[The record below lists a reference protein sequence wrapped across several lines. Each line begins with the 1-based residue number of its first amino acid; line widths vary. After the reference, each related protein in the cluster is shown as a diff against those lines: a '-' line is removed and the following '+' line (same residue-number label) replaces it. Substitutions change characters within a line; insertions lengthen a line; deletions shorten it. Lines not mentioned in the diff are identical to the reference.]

1 MKFSK
6 IAEKLLCF
14 VIITCLFSFGTAF
27 AQAEF
32 VISGYIRTGDSTALA
47 KVTLN
52 GAPGNPMSDKNGF
65 YSFKVNAGW
74 SGTVTPQLP
83 YYNFTPPSLRYDNVT
98 ENQTDQDYAGKLFTY
113 TFSGYVLDD
122 DGTGL
127 EGVVLSGFPDSPV
140 TTDSEGFYST
150 EVEYCWSGTITP
162 HLEDYT
168 LTPESA
174 TFTCIKRNV
183 SYNYI
188 GTPVPSIDCG
198 STTIQSAQSG
208 NWNDPNTWI
217 PARIP
222 ASNDIVRVNSDDE
235 IVVNSSAEIKVK
247 GLCNYGTL
255 ISSSDSDLKLSASDF
270 IYNEGVIKGGDGKG
284 SKSAEPGSPGSS
296 IILTAE
302 KTFYNAWNGTI
313 QGGRGGSHD
322 NSSYAR
328 GGDGGAVEIYGDT
341 ITNEGKVRG
350 GDGGGSSTHRE
361 VCLDSRGGD
370 GGDVILLADS
380 VLMNMESGEI
390 ITGKGGEGR
399 GGKISC
405 PFQGAEGGNIVF
417 SAPTAIQNG
426 KVVVGSDGGSF
437 NFDPT
442 LAMTGPEAEWRA
454 EEVKIFAGKNWKLD
468 FRNLGEEAIVGT
480 QRIAMAVGEGGMID
494 LRGVAKAALRAP
506 KIEIYADEILLD
518 DDAELSDIADTP
530 NLIVGPGRILYD
542 FFMRIPKI
550 VRGTAGTIVPVSLFM
565 FNNSPEE
572 DIYHVKVTD
581 SRGREL
587 NILHYT
593 NDLIIPSL
601 KKRESFLKVLLP
613 ADAGDSELIS
623 VTLTSQGDP
632 SVSKTRKVQ
641 IVSSQAP
648 YNEPKDS
655 DNDGLPDAAENDYTD
670 PKKADTDKDGM
681 KDGWEVY
688 HGLNPLLAD
697 DAGEDADEDG
707 FTNLEEYKAA
717 SNPNNPN
724 STPDSVFE
732 KGVFTAGDSGVI
744 KIDWLYD
751 GGGYEGEF
759 AVFSLSGM
767 ESLTGET
774 FTKEAVRRA
783 LSNSREGYIVFSD
796 KKEGARFRGL
806 LGEPTE
812 WNKGPYMGLR
822 RFEMIPR
829 DRFATMLVP
838 HFTFEE
844 LYENLTAEE
853 SSTQAT
859 EITIEE
865 ISKKRPLFSIVS
877 PNSDYGMHLGQMA
890 DINGLG
896 NAFVYEDID
905 LNAPNSDRDYNDLIV
920 RITGATVEL
929 PKLDSLVSKSAGKKR
944 DSANWFDWRTET
956 ELGRQIMEHIEIAPI
971 GTGDSQVSLSF
982 DTSAD
987 LAIYDPQGRECS
999 KSGCY
1004 IPGAGFCFQAGDDEH
1019 QHISL
1024 SAPENGIYRVVLH
1037 WTEEEIGLLTVK
1049 KNDEILTETSAE
1061 MKAHQALI
1069 SDVSVG
1075 GMGIN
1080 VADPA
1085 ESPAGPYDFNGDD
1098 VIDDADIELVSKIWN
1113 TCNGDENYDAFLDL
1127 DDDGCITVKDIMK
1140 VAGGN

>member
-1 MKFSK
+1 MKFSEITK
-6 IAEKLLCF
+6 KLLC
-14 VIITCLFSFGTAF
+14 VVMITCLFTFGTAF

-32 VISGYIRTGDSTALA
+32 VISGHIHTGDNTALA
-47 KVTLN
+47 KVALN
-52 GAPGNPMSDKNGF
+52 GAPGNPVSDKDGF
-65 YSFKVNAGW
+65 YTFKVNAGW

-83 YYNFTPPSLRYDNVT
+83 YYSFTPSSFRYDNVT
-98 ENQTDQDYAGKLFTY
+98 ENQTTHDYEGKPITY
-113 TFSGYVLDD
+113 KVSGYVLDAE
-122 DGTGL
+122 GTGL
-127 EGVVLSGFPDSPV
+127 EGVVLSGFPNSPV
-140 TTDSEGFYST
+140 TTDSTGFYST
-150 EVEYCWSGTITP
+150 EVEFCWSGAITP
-162 HLEDYT
+162 HLENYT
-168 LTPESA
+168 FTPESA

-188 GTPVPSIDCG
+188 GTPVASIDCG
-198 STTIQSAQSG
+198 ATTIQSAQSG
-208 NWNDPNTWI
+208 NWNDPNTWT

-222 ASNDIVRVNSDDE
+222 GSDDIVRINSDDE
-235 IVVNSSAEIKVK
+235 IVINSSAEIKVK

-255 ISSSDSDLKLSASDF
+255 TSGSEADLKLSASDF
-270 IYNEGVIKGGDGKG
+270 IYNEGFIKGADGKG
-284 SKSAEPGSPGSS
+284 SKSSEPGSPGSD

-302 KTFYNAWNGTI
+302 KTFYNAWNGRI
-313 QGGRGGSHD
+313 QGGRGGGHD
-322 NSSYAR
+322 NPSYAR
-328 GGDGGAVEIYGDT
+328 GGDGGTVEIYGDT
-341 ITNEGKVRG
+341 IINEGKIQG
-350 GDGGGSSTHRE
+350 GDGGGSSTHTE

-380 VLMNMESGEI
+380 VLINMESGEI

-426 KVVVGSDGGSF
+426 KVVVGRDGGSF

-480 QRIAMAVGEGGMID
+480 QRIAIAVGEGGVID

-518 DDAELSDIADTP
+518 DEAELSEIAETP

-565 FNNSPEE
+565 FNNSPEQ
-572 DIYHVKVTD
+572 DSYHVKVSD

-593 NDLIIPSL
+593 NDLIVPSL

-613 ADAGDSELIS
+613 ADTGDSDLIS

-632 SVSKTRKVQ
+632 SVTKTRKVQ
-641 IVSSQAP
+641 IVSSQTP

-655 DNDGLPDAAENDYTD
+655 DNDGLPDAVENDYTD

-688 HGLNPLLAD
+688 HGLNPLLAE
-697 DAGEDADEDG
+697 DASEDADEDG
-707 FTNLEEYKAA
+707 FTNLEEYEAA
-717 SNPNNPN
+717 TEPNNPN

-732 KGVFTAGDSGVI
+732 KGVFTAGDSSVI

-774 FTKEAVRRA
+774 FIKEAVRRA
-783 LSNSREGYIVFSD
+783 LSNSKDGYIVFSD

-812 WNKGPYMGLR
+812 WNKGPYRGLR

-829 DRFATMLVP
+829 DRFATMLIP

-844 LYENLTAEE
+844 FYESLSAGE
-853 SSTQAT
+853 SVS
-859 EITIEE
+859 EIPIEE
-865 ISKKRPLFSIVS
+865 ASKKRPLFSIVS
-877 PNSDYGMHLGQMA
+877 SNSDYGMHLGQMA

-905 LNAPNSDRDYNDLIV
+905 LNAPNSDKDYNDLLV

-929 PKLDSLVSKSAGKKR
+929 PKLDSLVSKTAREKR
-944 DSANWFDWRTET
+944 DTAGWFDWRTET
-956 ELGRQIMEHIEIAPI
+956 ELGRLIMEHIEILPAE
-971 GTGDSQVSLSF
+971 TENAQVSVSF

-999 KSGCY
+999 KTGCD
-1004 IPGAGFCFQAGDDEH
+1004 IPGAEFSFQDGDDEH
-1019 QHISL
+1019 HYISL
-1024 SAPENGIYRVVLH
+1024 LSPESGSYRVVLRG
-1037 WTEEEIGLLTVK
+1037 TEAEIGLLTVK
-1049 KNDEILTETSAE
+1049 RNSEILTEKTAE
-1061 MKAHQALI
+1061 IRAHQTLI
-1069 SDVSVG
+1069 SDVSIG

-1080 VADPA
+1080 VADAA
-1085 ESPAGPYDFNGDD
+1085 ESAAGPYDFSGDG
-1098 VIDDADIELVSKIWN
+1098 VIDDSDIEKLSQTWN
-1113 TCNGDENYDAFLDL
+1113 SCNGDEQFDPFFDL
-1127 DDDGCITVKDIMK
+1127 DNDGCITVKDIMM